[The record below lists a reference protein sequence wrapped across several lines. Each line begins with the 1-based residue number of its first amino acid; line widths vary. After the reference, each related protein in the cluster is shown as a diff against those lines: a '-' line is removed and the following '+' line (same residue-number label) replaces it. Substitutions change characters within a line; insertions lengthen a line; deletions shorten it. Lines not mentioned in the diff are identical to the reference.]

1 MVREARLGSP
11 GILGSPGFGW
21 RWCAEAGSWSR
32 SGRVGAGRLCTVL
45 VGEGTLTP
53 TDNGVHVTMTVDRM
67 HDLEWTERL
76 IGGRQIELANLGK
89 AVG

>member
-1 MVREARLGSP
+1 M
-11 GILGSPGFGW
+11 
-21 RWCAEAGSWSR
+21 
-32 SGRVGAGRLCTVL
+32 L